1 MMSGGVSHTDALHLG
16 SDTMEV
22 DFKES
27 TLANLK
33 ELAEEA
39 NLTVEGI
46 IMVVMEQFADNKG
59 GRVYTGRWSG
69 GEEDGVKGF
78 RYAVQWPFRPGF
90 KEAVGSEVKKWSGK

>member
-1 MMSGGVSHTDALHLG
+1 
-16 SDTMEV
+16 MEV